1 MPNLTRA
8 QSLEMWKLVAQ
19 GALRSREAQQPL
31 REMGDM
37 TVLEFIE
44 RIAHNILIADEYEP
58 TLRLTQ
64 LVMALGLQGK
74 MHDTEMEIRSAIG
87 LLVDFHDGVT
97 VVDGQIKLSAQA
109 MQSAVNLL
117 RSRLGYHE
125 KNNPDQKVYQERAR
139 QVREF
144 LKHKRI

>member
-19 GALRSREAQQPL
+19 GALRSRAAQQPL

-44 RIAHNILIADEYEP
+44 RTAHNILMADEYEP

>member
-1 MPNLTRA
+1 MTNLTRA

-37 TVLEFIE
+37 TVMEFIE
-44 RIAHNILIADEYEP
+44 RIAHNILVADDYEP
-58 TLRLTQ
+58 TSRLTQ